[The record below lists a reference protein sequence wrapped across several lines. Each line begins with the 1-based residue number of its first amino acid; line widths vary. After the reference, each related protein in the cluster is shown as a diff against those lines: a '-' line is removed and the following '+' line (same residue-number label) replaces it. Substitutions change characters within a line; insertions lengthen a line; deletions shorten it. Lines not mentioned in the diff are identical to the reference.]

1 MKKMFSILIPGA
13 LLILISMS
21 ASYTYGMDESST
33 EDYIMGD
40 VSTLP
45 ANFFLDIKASNGS
58 TDMPSSGVIITDR
71 LCNFMITRSAT
82 DGNQTQ
88 LQLYDIFYFVDNK
101 FSRMVKDQRLPA
113 TIKQNFRGIVD
124 GDYNIT
130 FAAKDKE
137 GKIGKGSITIR
148 VKH

>member
-1 MKKMFSILIPGA
+1 MKKMFSVLILGA
-13 LLILISMS
+13 LSILLSMN
-21 ASYTYGMDESST
+21 APYTYGMDDSGT

-45 ANFFLDIKASNGS
+45 ANFFLEIKASSGS
-58 TDMPSSGVIITDR
+58 TDEYSSGVIVTDR
-71 LCNFMITRSAT
+71 FCNFMVIRSEA
-82 DGNQTQ
+82 DGNQAQ
-88 LQLYDIFYFVDNK
+88 FQLYDLFYFVDNK
-101 FSRMVKDQRLPA
+101 FSRMIKDRRLPA

-130 FAAKDKE
+130 FVARDE
-137 GKIGKGSITIR
+137 QGKIGKGSITLR